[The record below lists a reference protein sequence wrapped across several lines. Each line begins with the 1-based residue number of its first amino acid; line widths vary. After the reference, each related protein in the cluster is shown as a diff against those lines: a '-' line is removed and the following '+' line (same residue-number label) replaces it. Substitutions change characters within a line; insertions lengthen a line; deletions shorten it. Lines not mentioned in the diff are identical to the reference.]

1 MHSPQGHRLKEHISF
16 KAEKQK
22 MEVRAMAYL
31 VRKAQ
36 IAQGMKY
43 AIVFIASVPLLV
55 AYPFLQKY
63 FTKGIMIGSVKG

>member
-1 MHSPQGHRLKEHISF
+1 MENAD
-16 KAEKQK
+16 AET
-22 MEVRAMAYL
+22 MAYL

-43 AIVFIASVPLLV
+43 AIVFIASAPLLV